1 LHENE
6 REAERSREREAE
18 GEGGKERER
27 KGVLSKCHSH
37 KIYWEKWSVRKKERE
52 REREREL
59 DKGQIKLI
67 DKMLKVLMA

>member
-1 LHENE
+1 MECKK
-6 REAERSREREAE
+6 E
-18 GEGGKERER
+18 GER
-27 KGVLSKCHSH
+27 
-37 KIYWEKWSVRKKERE
+37 ERE